1 MINSKSNAE
10 ILDQLNGLV
19 WGHDLAKKS
28 LINLINRSKIR
39 HHQKYIMM
47 QKDADL
53 LQPGKCLLIGGS
65 GTGKTYLIQM
75 LQKILKFPLLI
86 LDATQLNPTGASGG
100 IKAADLNK
108 LIAGKASEHMK
119 LHPNLF
125 HSIEG
130 TVDQMVV
137 FIDEIDKLGKSF
149 ESSGNWNSHV
159 QSNFLTIFENNHE
172 NYGISFIFAGAFT
185 GLEKEQKFNKKIGST
200 IGFNRVD
207 SVPESAGIA
216 AIDNLDEAIVKY
228 GMMPELVGRISSIVA
243 LDTLTE
249 DNYYDILI
257 NKLVP
262 EKLNSGREYFQFDRS
277 SLTDE
282 HARTIAKKACEGGQ
296 GVRSLKRELDLHF
309 AELEFNYE
317 ERIIPIYA
325 PIIETPENYLMSYL
339 NLDGE
344 HDHDGL

>member
-39 HHQKYIMM
+39 HHQKYILM
-47 QKDADL
+47 QRDVDL
-53 LQPGKCLLIGGS
+53 LPPGKCLLIGGS
-65 GTGKTYLIQM
+65 GTGKTYLIQT
-75 LQKILKFPLLI
+75 LQKLLKFPLLI

-100 IKAADLNK
+100 IKASDINK
-108 LIAGKASEHMK
+108 LIAGQASAHMK
-119 LHPNLF
+119 KHPELF
-125 HSIEG
+125 HSVEG

-159 QSNFLTIFENNHE
+159 QSNFLTTLENNHE
-172 NYGISFIFAGAFT
+172 NFGISYIFAGAFT
-185 GLEKEQKFNKKIGST
+185 GIEKEQKSKEST
-200 IGFNRVD
+200 IGFNR
-207 SVPESAGIA
+207 SESAITPQGIA

-228 GMMPELVGRISSIVA
+228 GMMPELVGRISSIIA

-249 DNYYDILI
+249 ENYYDILI

-262 EKLNSGREYFQFDRS
+262 EKLTSGRDYFQFDRD
-277 SLTDE
+277 SLKMDD
-282 HARTIAKKACEGGQ
+282 ARLMAKKAYTSGQ
-296 GVRSLKRELDLHF
+296 GVRSLKRSLDLHF
-309 AELEFNYE
+309 SELEFNYE
-317 ERIIPIYA
+317 ERNPSQHA
-325 PIIETPENYLMSYL
+325 PLTSENYLLNYL
-339 NLDGE
+339 DLHNHERDDYYEL
-344 HDHDGL
+344 